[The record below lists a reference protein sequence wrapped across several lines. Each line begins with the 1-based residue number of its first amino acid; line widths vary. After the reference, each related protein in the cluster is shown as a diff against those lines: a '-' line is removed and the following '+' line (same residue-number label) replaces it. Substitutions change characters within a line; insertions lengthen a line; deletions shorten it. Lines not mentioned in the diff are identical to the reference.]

1 NDNKQDTPT
10 QTYYHKNGQA
20 RKLVFGYR
28 DPLYGPRIVE
38 FDEKGRRIR
47 EIWLI
52 GGSRHRED
60 GPAVILYDQ
69 YGNLKE
75 EEYFLVGTKVSCR
88 EAWEE
93 SIKEYRRWKE
103 TAKESGF
110 LLDGDFYDWKHII
123 RQKEYE
129 EEARRNIGNDFWIGT
144 PPGEYNDCF

>member
-1 NDNKQDTPT
+1 MDNNANINDNKQDTPT

-60 GPAVILYDQ
+60 GPAVRLYDQ
-69 YGNLKE
+69 FGDLKE
-75 EEYFLVGTKVSCR
+75 EEYFLAGIKVSCR
-88 EAWEE
+88 EVWEE
-93 SIKEYRRWKE
+93 SVKEHRLHWEKDTDYF
-103 TAKESGF
+103 T
-110 LLDGDFYDWKHII
+110 WKHII
-123 RQKEYE
+123 RQQEYE
-129 EEARRNIGNDFWIGT
+129 TEARRNIGNDFWIGI
-144 PPGEYNDCF
+144 PPAEYYDCF